1 MYLRDVAGASSSIK
15 RVLLVWL
22 LVPSIAWLP
31 LALAQAS
38 DEAVREAVVLNP
50 DKPSFYRIGTAFHVG
65 GGAFYTNAHVVRA
78 KVPDGYTQWYLAS
91 ASSTRSRDTW
101 LGPATIAC
109 VHPRWRQSE
118 PNRSEPFDVATFKVN
133 SKSNLPPAL
142 TLTTRTPLTGDQVT
156 IKGFASASL
165 GWPPKL
171 YTSTGR
177 VSDLWLPEQAFAID
191 IESGFA
197 LEGSSGS
204 PVLDGEGRVVG
215 IVYARSGQ
223 RDRSAATQVFAVT
236 VAGMRECPTGSVG
249 QDHAAPES
257 RSAAAGHG

>member
-1 MYLRDVAGASSSIK
+1 MRCGNDVLAVRSSIK
-15 RVLLVWL
+15 RVLLAVL
-22 LVPSIAWLP
+22 LTLSIAWEP
-31 LALAQAS
+31 SALAQAS

-109 VHPRWRQSE
+109 IHPRWRDSGE

-133 SKSNLPPAL
+133 PKSALPPAL

-171 YTSTGR
+171 YTATGR
-177 VSDLWLPEQAFAID
+177 VSDVWQSEQAFSID

-204 PVLDGEGRVVG
+204 PVLDREGHVVG

-223 RDRSAATQVFAVT
+223 RDRSAATELFAVT
-236 VAGMRECPTGSVG
+236 VAGMNECPT
-249 QDHAAPES
+249 
-257 RSAAAGHG
+257 R